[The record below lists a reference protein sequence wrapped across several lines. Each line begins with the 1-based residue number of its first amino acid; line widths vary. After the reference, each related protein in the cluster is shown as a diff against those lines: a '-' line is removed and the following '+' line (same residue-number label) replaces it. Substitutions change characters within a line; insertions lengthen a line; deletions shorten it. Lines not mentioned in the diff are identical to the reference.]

1 MNKKNSSGKGT
12 RKSSR
17 GEGGLTGRSMHTRV
31 KTAKGRKLSSTLWLQ
46 RQLNDPYVTE
56 AKKKGYP
63 SRAAFKLSE
72 LDDKFH
78 FLKVG
83 MRIVDLGAAPGGWT
97 KVAVERTK
105 SEANDKGIVIAL
117 DINEMEPVTGA
128 TVIHHDFLDEQAL
141 DLLKDALGGQADIV
155 LSDMAEPASGHAG
168 TDHLRIMGLCEAALK
183 FAYEVLAP
191 NGIFIA
197 KVLQGGTENEM
208 LAHMKRRFKTVRHAK
223 PPASRSDSAEM
234 YVVARGFRGTQN
246 MEERSLDSSTSSV
259 L

>member
-1 MNKKNSSGKGT
+1 MSKKFNSGKGS
-12 RKSSR
+12 RKLSR

-78 FLKVG
+78 FLKTG

-105 SEANDKGIVIAL
+105 PKTNDKGIVIAL

-128 TVIHHDFLDEQAL
+128 TVIHHDFLDEQAP
-141 DLLKDALGGQADIV
+141 DLLKKALRGPADIV
-155 LSDMAEPASGHAG
+155 LSDMAAPASGHAA

-183 FAYEVLAP
+183 FAYDVLAP
-191 NGIFIA
+191 NGTFIA

-208 LAHMKRRFKTVRHAK
+208 LALMKRSFKTVRHSK
-223 PPASRSDSAEM
+223 PPASRSDSSEM
-234 YVVARGFRGTQN
+234 YVVACGFRSSHNIKEQ
-246 MEERSLDSSTSSV
+246 SLDSPTSSV
-259 L
+259 

>member
-1 MNKKNSSGKGT
+1 MSKKKSSGKGT

-17 GEGGLTGRSMHTRV
+17 DEGSLTGRSMHTRV

-63 SRAAFKLSE
+63 SRAAFKLCE

-78 FLKVG
+78 FLKAG
-83 MRIVDLGAAPGGWT
+83 KRIVDLGAAPGGWT

-105 SEANDKGIVIAL
+105 PKPNDKGIVVAL

-128 TVIHHDFLDEQAL
+128 TIIHHDFLDVQAP
-141 DLLKDALGGQADIV
+141 DILKEALGGPADIV
-155 LSDMAEPASGHAG
+155 LSDMAAPASGHAA

-183 FAYEVLAP
+183 FACDVLAP

-208 LAHMKRRFKTVRHAK
+208 LGMMKRSFKTVKHSK
-223 PPASRSDSAEM
+223 PPASRSDSSEM
-234 YVVARGFRGTQN
+234 YVVASGFRGIF
-246 MEERSLDSSTSSV
+246 
-259 L
+259 

>member
-1 MNKKNSSGKGT
+1 MSKKESSGKGT

-17 GEGGLTGRSMHTRV
+17 DEGSLTGRSMHTRV

-63 SRAAFKLSE
+63 SRAAFKLCE

-78 FLKVG
+78 FLKAG
-83 MRIVDLGAAPGGWT
+83 KRIVDLGAAPGGWT

-105 SEANDKGIVIAL
+105 PKPNDKGIVVAL

-128 TVIHHDFLDEQAL
+128 TIIHHDFLDVQAP
-141 DLLKDALGGQADIV
+141 DILKEALGGPADIV
-155 LSDMAEPASGHAG
+155 LSDMAAPASGHAA

-183 FAYEVLAP
+183 FACDVLAP

-208 LAHMKRRFKTVRHAK
+208 LGLMKRSFKTVKHSK
-223 PPASRSDSAEM
+223 PPASRSDSSEM
-234 YVVARGFRGTQN
+234 YVVASGFRGIF
-246 MEERSLDSSTSSV
+246 
-259 L
+259 

>member
-1 MNKKNSSGKGT
+1 MSKKESSGKGT

-17 GEGGLTGRSMHTRV
+17 DGGSLTGRSMHTRV

-63 SRAAFKLSE
+63 SRAAFKLCE

-78 FLKVG
+78 FLKAG
-83 MRIVDLGAAPGGWT
+83 KRIVDLGAAPGGWT

-105 SEANDKGIVIAL
+105 PKPNDKGIVVAL

-128 TVIHHDFLDEQAL
+128 TIIHHDFLDVQAP
-141 DLLKDALGGQADIV
+141 DILKEALGGPADIV
-155 LSDMAEPASGHAG
+155 LSDMAAPASGHAA

-183 FAYEVLAP
+183 FACDVLAP

-208 LAHMKRRFKTVRHAK
+208 LALMKRSFKTVKHSK
-223 PPASRSDSAEM
+223 PPASRSDSSEM
-234 YVVARGFRGTQN
+234 YVVASGFRGIFN
-246 MEERSLDSSTSSV
+246 MEEQSLDSPTSSV
-259 L
+259 